1 MHLLVEGDQIIG
13 SCHHILIMLS
23 GIKMV
28 YHYRTS
34 VMISSLTTRHLA
46 SVIISVFSEG
56 FGLLDFTFQLGLPPG
71 LCALNFL
78 HRLIDNSRYH
88 PTPKPSI
95 L

>member
-1 MHLLVEGDQIIG
+1 
-13 SCHHILIMLS
+13 
-23 GIKMV
+23 
-28 YHYRTS
+28 
-34 VMISSLTTRHLA
+34 MIVSS
-46 SVIISVFSEG
+46 FSEG